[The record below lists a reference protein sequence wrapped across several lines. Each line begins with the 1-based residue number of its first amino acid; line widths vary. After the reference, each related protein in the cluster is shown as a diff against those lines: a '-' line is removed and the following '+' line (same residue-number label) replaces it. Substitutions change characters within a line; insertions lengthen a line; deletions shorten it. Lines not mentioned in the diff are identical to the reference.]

1 VSLDKVDFWD
11 NFKLP
16 EDVKNFR
23 EIQEVRTIPLF
34 ETNLY
39 QEYANYYAKIKNS
52 YRNNAMF
59 KNAMCYT
66 KALGFSSLESA
77 QNHSYL
83 DTNTMNLR
91 SCFQYYTY
99 EDTTGRQIN
108 SFPNIIEIGGGC
120 GDFCKF
126 IFDMGYKGSYTIVD
140 LEETLKIAKESLK
153 QYPVTFATEL
163 PDITNSYLISTW
175 GLSETQMNTRPN
187 LNVCSG
193 YLITY
198 QRNIWNLNNEAYFS
212 QYPGYKIEMPW
223 LPWDGGS
230 VMLSL

>member
-1 VSLDKVDFWD
+1 MSLKTVEFWD

-16 EDVKNFR
+16 EDVENFR
-23 EIQEVRTIPLF
+23 EIQQVRNIPLF
-34 ETNLY
+34 EVNLY
-39 QEYANYYAKIKNS
+39 KEYADYYIKIKNS
-52 YRNNAMF
+52 YRNTDTF

-66 KALGFSSLESA
+66 KARGFSSLESS

-83 DTNTMNLR
+83 ETNTMNLR

-99 EDTTGRQIN
+99 EDTTGKRIN
-108 SFPNIIEIGGGC
+108 DFSSIIEIGGGC

-140 LEETLKIAKESLK
+140 LEETLKLSKQCLK
-153 QYPVTFATEL
+153 GYPVTFTTEL
-163 PDITNSYLISTW
+163 PDIANSYLISTW
-175 GLSETQMNTRPN
+175 GLSETQMHTRPD
-187 LNVCSG
+187 LSVCSG

-198 QRNIWNLNNEAYFS
+198 QRNIWNLNNEQHFS
-212 QYPGYKIEMPW
+212 KYKGYRIEMPW

-230 VMLSL
+230 VLLTL